1 MRKEIKVT
9 KKNDHDFSEQLDRI
23 EKKMDAILYYLS
35 RIIDEEGDDGAEQA
49 AALMLDGS
57 PSALAARD
65 ENQTL

>member
-1 MRKEIKVT
+1 MKKKEQ
-9 KKNDHDFSEQLDRI
+9 DFSEQLDRI

-35 RIIDEEGDDGAEQA
+35 RIIDEEGDEDAEEA

-57 PSALAARD
+57 PSPLLKRD